1 MFQKRPGPNW
11 QLTCFKKDPVPIGI
25 ATKDRPCGKKGGVKL
40 NKKIVIG
47 IIIAI
52 IIVALAGVG
61 VAVYILNQNKTN
73 PEEIWKSYISKIN
86 EQKYEEMYQMLSET
100 SKQQISQED
109 FITRNK
115 NIYEGIEMS
124 DMEVQITG
132 VEEEDSKTSK
142 ITYNSSMNTE
152 VGKVEFSNIV
162 RLTEDKE
169 QGYTINWSSN
179 LIFPQLNNTD
189 KVRVKTVKSERGEI
203 VDKNGVVLAGEGDIS
218 SVGIVPGK
226 LNQES
231 KDADIEKIASL
242 LGTTSTS
249 INNTLSASWVKDDS
263 FVPIKEVS
271 KDATELKEQ
280 LLQISGIKINTDTA
294 RVYPLGEVAAH
305 LVGYV
310 QNITAEELEANKG
323 KGYTSTSIIG
333 KAGLEKQYEDRLKGT
348 DGLDIY
354 IEDENGERKA
364 EIAKIDV
371 QNGETIKLTIDS
383 TIQTK
388 LYNEI
393 KDNQGFFVVMEPQTG
408 ALLALVSTPSY
419 NPNDFVLGMSTEKWN
434 SIKDNQANPM
444 LARYLQT
451 YCPGST
457 FKPVTGAV
465 GLTSGSLSANDTFS
479 YSGLSWKK
487 DGWGEY
493 DITTLTAYSGPK
505 NLRNALIYSDNIYFA
520 QAAIKIGATNFKSGL
535 DKIKFGESI
544 DFPLSLSKSQYSND
558 GNIRDEKMLADSG
571 YGQGEIL
578 VNPIH
583 MASIYSAFAN
593 NGNMVK
599 PYLEVKEDNSVEYLV
614 EGAFTQEAANTIKD
628 DLIQV
633 VEQGTATDMKVSGR
647 TIAGKTGTAELKGS
661 KDAKADVLGW
671 FDCFTAD
678 NNGNQLLV
686 ISMVENARDLGGSHY
701 LISKIKSALF

>member
-1 MFQKRPGPNW
+1 M
-11 QLTCFKKDPVPIGI
+11 
-25 ATKDRPCGKKGGVKL
+25 

-152 VGKVEFSNIV
+152 AGKVEFSNIV

-294 RVYPLGEVAAH
+294 RVYPLGEAAAH

-310 QNITAEELEANKG
+310 QNITAEELEANKD

-364 EIAKIDV
+364 EIAKIEV

-434 SIKDNQANPM
+434 SIKDNQAKPM

-493 DITTLTAYSGPK
+493 DITTLTAYNGPK

-661 KDAKADVLGW
+661 KDAEADVLGW

>member
-1 MFQKRPGPNW
+1 M
-11 QLTCFKKDPVPIGI
+11 
-25 ATKDRPCGKKGGVKL
+25 

-152 VGKVEFSNIV
+152 AGKVEFSNIV

-203 VDKNGVVLAGEGDIS
+203 VDKNGVVLAGEGEIS

-280 LLQISGIKINTDTA
+280 LLQIPGIKINTDTA
-294 RVYPLGEVAAH
+294 RVYPLGEAAAH

-310 QNITAEELEANKG
+310 QNITAEELEANKD

-364 EIAKIDV
+364 EIAKIEV

-434 SIKDNQANPM
+434 SIKDNQAKPM

-493 DITTLTAYSGPK
+493 DITTLTAYNGPK

-593 NGNMVK
+593 NGSMVK

-661 KDAKADVLGW
+661 KDAEADVLGW

>member
-1 MFQKRPGPNW
+1 M
-11 QLTCFKKDPVPIGI
+11 
-25 ATKDRPCGKKGGVKL
+25 

-52 IIVALAGVG
+52 IIVVLAGVG

-142 ITYNSSMNTE
+142 ITYNSTMNTE
-152 VGKVEFSNIV
+152 AGKVEFSNIV

-203 VDKNGVVLAGEGDIS
+203 VDKNGVVLAGEGEIS

-294 RVYPLGEVAAH
+294 RVYPLGEAAAH

-310 QNITAEELEANKG
+310 QNITAEELEANKD

-348 DGLDIY
+348 DGLDVY

-661 KDAKADVLGW
+661 KDAEADVLGW